1 MTIVSGDAVRPSAA
15 PTAPSSRL
23 GSIDALRGIA
33 LFGVLAINL
42 ETEFRVSIFQQFLPR
57 TPDQGLGGL
66 VDRVLDI
73 FIDMKAFALFSLL
86 FGVGL
91 AIQFDRLA
99 HNDQRT
105 RLLVRRML
113 VLLGFGLIHLFLIW
127 NGDILAEY
135 ALAGLVV
142 LPFLFAPTWL
152 IAAGSVAFLALYLLQ
167 PVLPTIIPFPDRSW
181 LVAHVGEA
189 NRIYATAGSSEILAY
204 RIKEV
209 AAFLPLHSYVFP
221 RTLGLFL
228 LGAACWRAGLFAAAH
243 RSVAWLW
250 LAAAL
255 AIAAGLSLTL
265 APFARA
271 YSGPAGTLA
280 LALGYAALVLAV
292 ETTTAGARLLRWAE
306 PVGRMAFTNYILQ
319 SVILGFVF
327 YGYGLGLFG
336 KLDSVTGLAIVIAVY
351 VAQAIAS
358 RWWLQRFRYGPIEWL
373 WRALMYG
380 RAPKFMNAD

>member
-1 MTIVSGDAVRPSAA
+1 MTIVSGGSVRPSAA

-57 TPDQGLGGL
+57 APDQGLGGL
-66 VDRVLDI
+66 VDRALDI

-86 FGVGL
+86 FGIGL

-99 HNDQRT
+99 RNDQRT

-127 NGDILAEY
+127 NGDILTEY

-152 IAAGSVAFLALYLLQ
+152 IAAGSAGFLALYLLQ
-167 PVLPTIIPFPDRSW
+167 PMLPSIVPFPARSW
-181 LVAHVGEA
+181 LAAHVGEA
-189 NRIYATAGSSEILAY
+189 NRIYATGGFSEILAF

-209 AAFLPLHSYVFP
+209 VAFLPLHSYVFP

-228 LGAACWRAGLFAAAH
+228 LGAACWRAGLFAAAR
-243 RSVAWLW
+243 RSAAWLW

-255 AIAAGLSLTL
+255 AIAAGLGLTL

-271 YSGPAGTLA
+271 YSSPAGTLL
-280 LALGYAALVLAV
+280 LALGYAALVLAA
-292 ETTTAGARLLRWAE
+292 ETTAAGARLLHWAE

-327 YGYGLGLFG
+327 YGYGFGLFDR
-336 KLDSVTGLAIVIAVY
+336 LDSVTGLAIVIAVY
-351 VAQAIAS
+351 AAQAITS

-380 RAPKFMNAD
+380 CAPKFRNAN